1 MSISKGKQTL
11 LCDRESLQEGK
22 VTMKTSNKGVRKF
35 PLTICKIMMA
45 LVFIALI
52 GVTIIEPA
60 FARDY
65 RGRGYYDHG
74 RRGYYD
80 HGRRGYYDHG
90 RRGYY
95 HPGYRA
101 PFYPPP
107 PVVYE
112 PYPYQSPGISLIF
125 PIRIR

>member
-1 MSISKGKQTL
+1 L
-11 LCDRESLQEGK
+11 
-22 VTMKTSNKGVRKF
+22 
-35 PLTICKIMMA
+35 MA

-52 GVTIIEPA
+52 GAAVIEPA
-60 FARDY
+60 FGKNY
-65 RGRGYYDHG
+65 KNRG
-74 RRGYYD
+74 
-80 HGRRGYYDHG
+80 YDHG

>member
-1 MSISKGKQTL
+1 MSITTEQQTL

-22 VTMKTSNKGVRKF
+22 VTMKISNKEARKF
-35 PLTICKIMMA
+35 PLMISKILMA
-45 LVFIALI
+45 LVFISLI
-52 GVTIIEPA
+52 GVTVIEPA
-60 FARDY
+60 FGKNY
-65 RGRGYYDHG
+65 KN
-74 RRGYYD
+74 
-80 HGRRGYYDHG
+80 RGYYDHG

-107 PVVYE
+107 PVYYE

>member
-1 MSISKGKQTL
+1 MTITPTEHQTL

-22 VTMKTSNKGVRKF
+22 VTMKTSNKGARKF
-35 PLTICKIMMA
+35 PLMISKIMMA

-52 GVTIIEPA
+52 GGAVIEPA

-65 RGRGYYDHG
+65 RRGYNERY
-74 RRGYYD
+74 R
-80 HGRRGYYDHG
+80 YDHG